1 MKSVNRRPESLVVSL
16 FITLIFTTTL
26 YAGNKENAEKD
37 NAAVVNGAVITQD
50 QFDNEFGQVNQEFL
64 KQGRTPTDSQLMEIK
79 EIKKTVLENLI
90 NRELLFQES
99 QKTGIHIT
107 EEVIQD
113 QLKSVKK
120 RFPNQE
126 EFEKALKQMKL
137 TENDV
142 KSQIS
147 RAMAIRELINK
158 QVIQKIVIPDRE
170 SRIFYDTH
178 PDDFKQPE
186 QVRASHILAEVKPN
200 ADKSKKS
207 KAMEKIK
214 KVQKQLGE
222 GDEFAGLAK
231 KYSDGPSKTKGGDL
245 GYFKRGQMV
254 KPFEDA
260 AFALEPNQVSD
271 IVETNFGYHL
281 IKVLDKRPEGVLP
294 YEEVAQRINTYL
306 AKEKEKKEINVYIE
320 GLKKNAEIQRFL

>member
-1 MKSVNRRPESLVVSL
+1 MQSVIRKLESLVVSL
-16 FITLIFTTTL
+16 FITLMLTTTL
-26 YAGNKENAEKD
+26 YAENKENVEKG

-64 KQGRTPTDSQLMEIK
+64 KQGRTPTNSQLK
-79 EIKKTVLENLI
+79 EIKKTVLETLI

-99 QKTGIHIT
+99 RKTGIHIK

-113 QLKSVKK
+113 QLESVKK
-120 RFPNQE
+120 RFPNQA
-126 EFEKALKQMKL
+126 EFKKALKQMKL
-137 TENDV
+137 IENDV
-142 KSQIS
+142 KSQIG
-147 RAMAIRELINK
+147 RALAIRELINK
-158 QVIQKIVIPDRE
+158 QIIQKIVITDQE
-170 SRIFYDTH
+170 SRVSYDTR
-178 PDDFKQPE
+178 PEAFKQPE

-200 ADKSKKS
+200 ADKSEKS

-222 GDEFAGLAK
+222 GEDFAGLAK

-271 IVETNFGYHL
+271 IVETDFGYHL
-281 IKVLDKRPEGVLP
+281 IKVFDKRPGRVLP
-294 YEEVAQRINTYL
+294 YEEVAQRINKYL

>member
-1 MKSVNRRPESLVVSL
+1 MQSVNRSLKSLVVSL
-16 FITLIFTTTL
+16 IITLILTTTL
-26 YAGNKENAEKD
+26 YAENKETAEKD
-37 NAAVVNGAVITQD
+37 NASVVNGAVITQD
-50 QFDNEFGQVNQEFL
+50 QFDNEFGQVSQEFL
-64 KQGRTPTDSQLMEIK
+64 KQGKTPTDSQLK
-79 EIKKTVLENLI
+79 EIKKTILETLI

-126 EFEKALKQMKL
+126 EFEKALIQMKL
-137 TENDV
+137 TEDDV

-158 QVIQKIVIPDRE
+158 QIIQKIVIPDQE

-178 PDDFKQPE
+178 PEDFKQPE
-186 QVRASHILAEVKPN
+186 QVKASHILAEVKPN
-200 ADKSKKS
+200 AEKSEKS

-222 GDEFAGLAK
+222 GDEFAELAK

-271 IVETNFGYHL
+271 IVETDFGYHL
-281 IKVLDKRPEGVLP
+281 IRVLDKTPERVLP

-306 AKEKEKKEINVYIE
+306 AKEREKKEINVYIE
-320 GLKKNAEIQRFL
+320 GLKKNADIQRFL

>member
-1 MKSVNRRPESLVVSL
+1 MQSVNRSLKSLVVSL
-16 FITLIFTTTL
+16 FVTLILGTTL
-26 YAGNKENAEKD
+26 YAESKE
-37 NAAVVNGAVITQD
+37 NAAVVNGAAITQD
-50 QFDNEFGQVNQEFL
+50 QFENELGQVNQEFL
-64 KQGRTPTDSQLMEIK
+64 KQGKTPTESQFL
-79 EIKKTVLENLI
+79 EIKKSVLETLI

-99 QKTGIHIT
+99 QITGIYIE

-113 QLKSVKK
+113 QLKAVKK
-120 RFPNQE
+120 RFPNPE
-126 EFEKALKQMKL
+126 EFEKALKPMKL

-142 KSQIS
+142 KSQIG
-147 RAMAIRELINK
+147 RALAIRELINK
-158 QVIQKIVIPDRE
+158 QIIQNIVIPDQE

-178 PDDFKQPE
+178 PEAFKQPE
-186 QVRASHILAEVKPN
+186 EVRASHILAEVKPN
-200 ADKSKKS
+200 AKKSKKS

-222 GDEFAGLAK
+222 GDDFAELAK

-254 KPFEDA
+254 KPFEDT

-271 IVETNFGYHL
+271 IVETDFGYHL
-281 IKVLDKRPEGVLP
+281 IKVLDKKPKGVLP
-294 YEEVAQRINTYL
+294 YEEVAQRINAYL
-306 AKEKEKKEINVYIE
+306 AKEKEKKEINVYME

>member
-1 MKSVNRRPESLVVSL
+1 MQFLNRRPESFIVAL
-16 FITLIFTTTL
+16 FVTLILTTTL
-26 YAGNKENAEKD
+26 YAENKKI
-37 NAAVVNGAVITQD
+37 AAVVNGSVITEK
-50 QFDNEFGQVNQEFL
+50 QFENEFVQVNQELL
-64 KQGRTPTDSQLMEIK
+64 KQGRTPTDSQLK
-79 EIKKTVLENLI
+79 EIKKTVLETLI

-120 RFPNQE
+120 RFPNPE

-142 KSQIS
+142 KLQIS

-158 QVIQKIVIPDRE
+158 QIIQKIVIPDQE

-178 PDDFKQPE
+178 PEAFKQPE

-200 ADKSKKS
+200 AEKSEKS

-271 IVETNFGYHL
+271 IVETDFGYHL
-281 IKVLDKRPEGVLP
+281 IKVFDKRPGRVLP
-294 YEEVAQRINTYL
+294 YEEVVQRINTYL

>member
-1 MKSVNRRPESLVVSL
+1 MQLVNKSLESLVLSL
-16 FITLIFTTTL
+16 FITLVLTTTL
-26 YAGNKENAEKD
+26 YAENKE
-37 NAAVVNGAVITQD
+37 NAAVVNGSVITQD
-50 QFDNEFGQVNQEFL
+50 QFDNEMVQVNQEFL
-64 KQGRTPTDSQLMEIK
+64 KQGKTPTDSQLK
-79 EIKKTVLENLI
+79 EIKKTVLETLI

-158 QVIQKIVIPDRE
+158 QIIQNIMIPDQE

-178 PDDFKQPE
+178 PEAFKQPE
-186 QVRASHILAEVKPN
+186 QVKASHILAEVKPN
-200 ADKSKKS
+200 AEESKKS

-222 GDEFAGLAK
+222 GDEFAELAK

-271 IVETNFGYHL
+271 IVETDFGYHL
-281 IKVLDKRPEGVLP
+281 IKVLDKRPERVQP
-294 YEEVAQRINTYL
+294 YEDVKQRINTYL

>member
-1 MKSVNRRPESLVVSL
+1 MQSVNRRLESLVVSL
-16 FITLIFTTTL
+16 FITFIFTTTL
-26 YAGNKENAEKD
+26 YAENKENAKKD

-64 KQGRTPTDSQLMEIK
+64 KQGRTPTNSQLK
-79 EIKKTVLENLI
+79 EIKKTVLETLI

-99 QKTGIHIT
+99 RKTGIHIK

-113 QLKSVKK
+113 QLESVKK
-120 RFPNQE
+120 RFPNQA
-126 EFEKALKQMKL
+126 EFKKALKQMKL
-137 TENDV
+137 IENDV
-142 KSQIS
+142 KSQIG
-147 RAMAIRELINK
+147 RALAIRELINK
-158 QVIQKIVIPDRE
+158 QIIQKIVITDQE
-170 SRIFYDTH
+170 SRVSYDTR
-178 PDDFKQPE
+178 PEAFKQPE

-200 ADKSKKS
+200 ADKSEKS

-222 GDEFAGLAK
+222 GEDFAGLAK

-271 IVETNFGYHL
+271 IVETDFGYHL
-281 IKVLDKRPEGVLP
+281 IKVFDKRPGRVLP
-294 YEEVAQRINTYL
+294 YEEVAQRINKYL

>member
-1 MKSVNRRPESLVVSL
+1 MQSVNRRLESLVVSL
-16 FITLIFTTTL
+16 FITFIFTTTL
-26 YAGNKENAEKD
+26 YAENKENAEKD

-64 KQGRTPTDSQLMEIK
+64 KQGKTPTDSQLK
-79 EIKKTVLENLI
+79 EIKKTVLETLI

-99 QKTGIHIT
+99 RKTGIHIK

-113 QLKSVKK
+113 QLESVKK
-120 RFPNQE
+120 RFPNQA

-142 KSQIS
+142 KSQIG
-147 RAMAIRELINK
+147 RAFAIRELINK
-158 QVIQKIVIPDRE
+158 QIIQKIVITDQE
-170 SRIFYDTH
+170 SRVFYDTR
-178 PDDFKQPE
+178 PEAFKQPE

-200 ADKSKKS
+200 ADKSEKS

-222 GDEFAGLAK
+222 GEDFAGLAK

-245 GYFKRGQMV
+245 GYFNRGQMV

-271 IVETNFGYHL
+271 IVETDFGYHL
-281 IKVLDKRPEGVLP
+281 IKVFDKRPGRVLP
-294 YEEVAQRINTYL
+294 YEEVAQRINKYL
-306 AKEKEKKEINVYIE
+306 AKEKEKKEINVYVE

>member
-1 MKSVNRRPESLVVSL
+1 MQSVNRSLKSLVVSL
-16 FITLIFTTTL
+16 FVTLILTTTL
-26 YAGNKENAEKD
+26 YAENKK
-37 NAAVVNGAVITQD
+37 NAAVVNGAAITQD
-50 QFDNEFGQVNQEFL
+50 QFENELGQVNQEFL
-64 KQGRTPTDSQLMEIK
+64 KQGKTPTESQLMEIK
-79 EIKKTVLENLI
+79 KSVLETLI

-99 QKTGIHIT
+99 QKTGIYIE

-113 QLKSVKK
+113 QLKAVKK
-120 RFPNQE
+120 RFPNPE
-126 EFEKALKQMKL
+126 EFEKALKPMKL

-142 KSQIS
+142 KAQIG
-147 RAMAIRELINK
+147 RALAIRELINK
-158 QVIQKIVIPDRE
+158 QIIQKIVIPDQE

-178 PDDFKQPE
+178 PEAFKQPE
-186 QVRASHILAEVKPN
+186 QVRASHILAKVEPN
-200 ADKSKKS
+200 AEKSKKS

-222 GDEFAGLAK
+222 GDDFAELAK

-271 IVETNFGYHL
+271 IVETDFGYHL
-281 IKVLDKRPEGVLP
+281 IKVLDKRPKGVLP
-294 YEEVAQRINTYL
+294 YEEVAQRINAYL
-306 AKEKEKKEINVYIE
+306 AKEKEKKEINVYLE
-320 GLKKNAEIQRFL
+320 GLKKSAEIQRFL

>member
-1 MKSVNRRPESLVVSL
+1 MQSVNRSLKSFVVSL
-16 FITLIFTTTL
+16 FVTLILTTTL
-26 YAGNKENAEKD
+26 YAENKE

-50 QFDNEFGQVNQEFL
+50 QFENELGQVNQEFL
-64 KQGRTPTDSQLMEIK
+64 KQGKTLTESQLMEIK
-79 EIKKTVLENLI
+79 KSVLETLI

-99 QKTGIHIT
+99 QKTGIHIE

-113 QLKSVKK
+113 QLEAVKK

-126 EFEKALKQMKL
+126 EFEKALKPMKL

-142 KSQIS
+142 KSQIG
-147 RAMAIRELINK
+147 RALAIRELINK
-158 QVIQKIVIPDRE
+158 QIIQKIMIPDQE

-178 PDDFKQPE
+178 PEAFKQPE
-186 QVRASHILAEVKPN
+186 EVRASHILAEVKPN
-200 ADKSKKS
+200 AEKSEKS

-222 GDEFAGLAK
+222 GDGFAELAK

-254 KPFEDA
+254 KPFEDT

-271 IVETNFGYHL
+271 IVETDFGYHL
-281 IKVLDKRPEGVLP
+281 IKVLDKRPKGVLP
-294 YEEVAQRINTYL
+294 YEEVAQRINAYL
-306 AKEKEKKEINVYIE
+306 AKEKEKKEINVYLE
-320 GLKKNAEIQRFL
+320 GLKKSAEIQRFL

>member
-1 MKSVNRRPESLVVSL
+1 MQLVNKSLESLVLSL
-16 FITLIFTTTL
+16 FITLVLTTTL
-26 YAGNKENAEKD
+26 YAENKE
-37 NAAVVNGAVITQD
+37 NAAVVNGSVITQD
-50 QFDNEFGQVNQEFL
+50 QFASEMGQVNQEFL
-64 KQGRTPTDSQLMEIK
+64 KQGKTPTDSQLK
-79 EIKKTVLENLI
+79 EIKKTVLETLI

-158 QVIQKIVIPDRE
+158 QIIQKIVIPDQE

-178 PDDFKQPE
+178 PEAFKQPE

-200 ADKSKKS
+200 AEKSEKS

-222 GDEFAGLAK
+222 GDDFAELAK

-254 KPFEDA
+254 KPFEDT

-271 IVETNFGYHL
+271 IVETDFGYHL
-281 IKVLDKRPEGVLP
+281 IKVLDKRPERVLP
-294 YEEVAQRINTYL
+294 YEDVKQRINTYL